1 MALAIAGLYH
11 LRSEL
16 TSSAPMKKD
25 ADKAA
30 PTLLE
35 AMHTAQ
41 TIAWGPLL
49 FQAAR
54 VMKKRGIL
62 KALRRGDPQ
71 GMSVAELATQTET
84 SEYGVT
90 VLLEAG
96 LAARLIEKEGDKFRG
111 TRAGFLLERDE
122 MARVNMNFVHDVC
135 YRAAEHLESSI
146 EEGRATGLKELGDWP
161 TVYEGLQ
168 ELPEPAKTSWF
179 EFDHYYSDDSFPL
192 ILDRVFASKP
202 KRIMDVGGNTGKF
215 SLQALRRDAEVK
227 MTVVDLPVQIAKCR
241 ENVGAAGFADRMSY
255 APTNVLSLDAEFPE
269 GADVIWMSQF
279 LCCFSEPEVVHIL
292 SVAKRAMGANTRLL
306 IMDNLWDCQKNEI
319 ASLCLQATSLYF
331 TVVANGNSRMYD
343 RGTLVKCIE
352 RAGLRVTSETHE
364 IGWGHSILECG
375 K

>member
-1 MALAIAGLYH
+1 
-11 LRSEL
+11 
-16 TSSAPMKKD
+16 MKKD
-25 ADKAA
+25 ADKGAS
-30 PTLLE
+30 TLLS

-54 VMKKRGIL
+54 VMRDRGIFR
-62 KALRRGDPQ
+62 ALRRGDPN
-71 GMSVAELATQTET
+71 GMTITDLARESKT

-96 LAARLIEKEGDKFRG
+96 LAARLIEKDGDLFRG
-111 TRAGFLLERDE
+111 TRAGFLLERDQ
-122 MARVNMNFVHDVC
+122 MSRVNMNFVHDVC
-135 YRAAEHLESSI
+135 YRAAAHLDTAI
-146 EEGRATGLKELGDWP
+146 EEGRATGLVELGSWP

-168 ELPEPAKTSWF
+168 ALPEPAKTSWF

-192 ILDRVFASKP
+192 ILDRVFSSHP
-202 KRIMDVGGNTGKF
+202 KHIMDVGGNTGKF
-215 SLQALRRDAEVK
+215 SLQALRRDPEVK
-227 MTVVDLPVQIAKCR
+227 MTVVDLPVQIEKCR
-241 ENVGAAGFADRMSY
+241 ANLSEAGFSDRASY
-255 APTNVLSLDAEFPE
+255 APTNVLSLDANFPL

-292 SVAKRAMGANTRLL
+292 SVAKRAMGSDTRLL
-306 IMDNLWDCQKNEI
+306 IMDNLWDCQKNEV

-352 RAGLRVTSETHE
+352 RAGLRLVDETHQ
-364 IGWGHSILECG
+364 IGWGHSILDCAL
-375 K
+375 